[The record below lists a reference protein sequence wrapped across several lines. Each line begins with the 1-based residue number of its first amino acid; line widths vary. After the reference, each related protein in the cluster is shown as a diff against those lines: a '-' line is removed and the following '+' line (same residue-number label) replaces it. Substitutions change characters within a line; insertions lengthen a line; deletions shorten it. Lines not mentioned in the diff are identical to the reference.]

1 MSSIGSPFRAEM
13 RATLA
18 LAVPLAGANLV
29 SMAMGLTNA
38 IMVGRLGGSSLAA
51 AGLGAGIYFTTVL
64 VCQGVLLAVAPLAA
78 HALGADDHPTAART
92 SGAGLLLAAALAI
105 PVLALLSVAHLLFAR
120 LGYDSALATDIA
132 RFLSAIR
139 WGAPAFLAFAVLRA
153 MSSASSRVRP
163 VMIVLLLG
171 FPANA
176 ALNWLLIFGHFGL
189 PELGIVGSGCSA
201 AIGQWLVMFAL
212 AGYIMLAPGR
222 MRLRPALPLG
232 AEFSRILRVGLPI
245 SGLLALEIGVF
256 NAAGVLMGVL
266 GSDALGAHQLAI
278 NFASLTFMV
287 PLGLGQ
293 AATVRVAFHL
303 GAGRLQA
310 ARDAGFSA
318 MALGMVVMAAAAILL
333 LAVPSAIVGI
343 YLA

>member
-163 VMIVLLLG
+163 VMMVRLLDRDRAVADDVRARRLYG
-171 FPANA
+171 
-176 ALNWLLIFGHFGL
+176 
-189 PELGIVGSGCSA
+189 VC
-201 AIGQWLVMFAL
+201 
-212 AGYIMLAPGR
+212 AGTHA
-222 MRLRPALPLG
+222 
-232 AEFSRILRVGLPI
+232 
-245 SGLLALEIGVF
+245 
-256 NAAGVLMGVL
+256 
-266 GSDALGAHQLAI
+266 
-278 NFASLTFMV
+278 
-287 PLGLGQ
+287 
-293 AATVRVAFHL
+293 AAT
-303 GAGRLQA
+303 GAA
-310 ARDAGFSA
+310 ARRGVQPHSA
-318 MALGMVVMAAAAILL
+318 RRIADQ
-333 LAVPSAIVGI
+333 
-343 YLA
+343 